1 MGNNIPLMKT
11 INEVSEIVGL
21 KKYHLRQLVLQNKV
35 KFIKSGKKYL
45 INLDSLIEYLNN
57 GEVQPEIE
65 KKENTNKIRKVGL

>member
-1 MGNNIPLMKT
+1 MKT